1 MVKNSYI
8 IYFIILLSTITLRP
22 YPYNVNKVEIP
33 NDLVSDFS
41 KGIREEISS
50 KIKDLKALGVGT
62 RHRRNVRFSANSQR
76 DMANSR

>member
-1 MVKNSYI
+1 M
-8 IYFIILLSTITLRP
+8 
-22 YPYNVNKVEIP
+22 P

-41 KGIREEISS
+41 RVLRREISS

>member
-1 MVKNSYI
+1 M
-8 IYFIILLSTITLRP
+8 
-22 YPYNVNKVEIP
+22 P

-41 KGIREEISS
+41 RVLGREISS